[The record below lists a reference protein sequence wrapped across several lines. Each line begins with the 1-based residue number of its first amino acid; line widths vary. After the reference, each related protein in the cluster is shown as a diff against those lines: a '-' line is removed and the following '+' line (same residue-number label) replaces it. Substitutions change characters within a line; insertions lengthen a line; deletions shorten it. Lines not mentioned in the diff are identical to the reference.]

1 MMLLYRLMITHYGN
15 FLANI
20 AQEHV
25 YCKKRPSRTNPFTSL
40 NYFIVPFTNIISM
53 PVLTIPVHD
62 FPFSNL
68 SDDCLIDEL
77 NPEINAV
84 NGININNPPDF
95 IIDPDHID
103 YSVLGSIDPDTN
115 FLLGNDSSLCHYFT
129 EFEFNQ
135 CFPSDD
141 KFSLF
146 NLNIRSLPKSI
157 EKVPHFL
164 DGLHYKF
171 TIITFTETCLA
182 EYNSSL
188 HNFIG
193 YSHVYKLRD
202 KKRRGGGVSMFI
214 DSRIIYQD
222 RNDINIDIEY
232 VDTLAIEIPKEEL
245 NTNHNT
251 VIISIYRPPSIQQNL
266 FTEKLGDL
274 LNYLTRENK
283 LIYILGDFNIDTS
296 NAIISPNIGVN
307 DFQNTFLSYFY
318 TPLIDKFT
326 RVGKITETATL
337 LDNIYTNVTPN
348 ANSIKSGVFKTDIS
362 LFIFYVLLIL

>member
-1 MMLLYRLMITHYGN
+1 M
-15 FLANI
+15 
-20 AQEHV
+20 Q
-25 YCKKRPSRTNPFTSL
+25 
-40 NYFIVPFTNIISM
+40 
-53 PVLTIPVHD
+53 
-62 FPFSNL
+62 
-68 SDDCLIDEL
+68 
-77 NPEINAV
+77 
-84 NGININNPPDF
+84 
-95 IIDPDHID
+95 
-103 YSVLGSIDPDTN
+103 
-115 FLLGNDSSLCHYFT
+115 
-129 EFEFNQ
+129 
-135 CFPSDD
+135 
-141 KFSLF
+141 
-146 NLNIRSLPKSI
+146 
-157 EKVPHFL
+157 HFL

-171 TIITFTETCLA
+171 TIITFTETWLA

-245 NTNHNT
+245 NTNHST

-274 LNYLTRENK
+274 LNYLKRENK

-307 DFQNTFLSYFY
+307 DFQNTCLSYFY
-318 TPLIDKFT
+318 TP
-326 RVGKITETATL
+326 
-337 LDNIYTNVTPN
+337 
-348 ANSIKSGVFKTDIS
+348 
-362 LFIFYVLLIL
+362 